1 MPRLAAGLLL
11 ALGIAVASPAGA
23 WADDGSEGKNCK
35 AGWHMCA
42 CKMDERPLRT
52 CENEAVYKK
61 TKVCWGDIAQYQIG
75 QGKKA
80 EVMAKVFAEAK
91 KSNKLVLYIANT
103 GG

>member
-11 ALGIAVASPAGA
+11 TLGAAVAWPSGA
-23 WADDGSEGKNCK
+23 RADDGSQGMNCK
-35 AGWHMCA
+35 NGWHMCA
-42 CKMDERPLRT
+42 CKMDERPRSS
-52 CENEAVYKK
+52 CASDAVYQKC
-61 TKVCWGDIAQYQIG
+61 KVCWGDIAQYQVG
-75 QGKKA
+75 DGKKA